1 MTFKKI
7 SLECK
12 DKLCKL
18 FFKSNIFEIQRQSI
32 QIIFQKNLW
41 KAKNKQC
48 KLLFKQISLKSYA
61 NYFKKTI
68 LLSVNKSQ
76 IYTFLP
82 FYIYFQITQNNVLF
96 TTQKN
101 PYT

>member
-1 MTFKKI
+1 M
-7 SLECK
+7 
-12 DKLCKL
+12 
-18 FFKSNIFEIQRQSI
+18 
-32 QIIFQKNLW
+32 QITCQKNLW
-41 KAKNKQC
+41 KANYFSNKYLW
-48 KLLFKQISLKSYA
+48 KEKTNYANYFSNKYLLKAKTSYA
-61 NYFKKTI
+61 NYFSKTI